1 LSGGQAQRLA
11 IARAIN
17 KAGSL
22 VILDEPTSAI
32 DPVQEA
38 EILSQIMNMVKGRTA
53 IIISHRMS
61 ICTRVDKI
69 IVMKEG
75 TVTETGTHEEL
86 LCRNGEYTRLF
97 RAQSCWYEA

>member
-1 LSGGQAQRLA
+1 MSGGQAQRLA
-11 IARAIN
+11 VARAIY
-17 KAGSL
+17 KAGNL

-32 DPVQEA
+32 DPIQEA

-61 ICTRVDKI
+61 ICTKVDKI

-75 TVTETGTHEEL
+75 AILEIGTHEEL
-86 LCRNGEYTRLF
+86 IKKNGEYMRLF
-97 RAQSCWYEA
+97 KAQSCWYES